1 MTTASE
7 IKKMALDCGACE
19 LIKGAESIAD
29 LVALMKTPQG
39 REFCKEH
46 KFPTL
51 EILRQHKKDIAYFN
65 VYVDA
70 GTIDVL
76 NIDNVIV
83 AGDTFAKLWY
93 DKTDRPYH
101 VMVMGGAKAIVNAHD
116 YAVCNICLVG
126 GEVEAH
132 EWSNASVYIR

>member
-1 MTTASE
+1 MTAIE
-7 IKKMALDCGACE
+7 IKAKALECGACK
-19 LIKGAESIAD
+19 LIESADSIAD

-51 EILRQHKKDIAYFN
+51 EILRQHKKDIADMN

-70 GTIDVL
+70 GTINVL
-76 NIDNVIV
+76 NTDNVIV

-93 DKTDRPYH
+93 DKTDKPYH
-101 VMVMGGAKAIVNAHD
+101 VMVMDVAKAIVNAHN
-116 YAVCNICLVG
+116 YAVCNVCHIG
-126 GEVEAH
+126 GEVEAY
-132 EWSNASVYIR
+132 EWSNASVFIR